1 MALDL
6 AAVQRAVLFVCAIGI
21 IVSCVALVYVGL
33 LLRAAAMTLTKD
45 MRMLMTS
52 VAEVTER
59 VVDLEQWRDEP

>member
-21 IVSCVALVYVGL
+21 IVSCVALVYVAI
-33 LLRAAAMTLTKD
+33 LLRVAAMSLAKD
-45 MRMLMTS
+45 IRMLMTS

-59 VVDLEQWRDEP
+59 VVDLERWRDEP